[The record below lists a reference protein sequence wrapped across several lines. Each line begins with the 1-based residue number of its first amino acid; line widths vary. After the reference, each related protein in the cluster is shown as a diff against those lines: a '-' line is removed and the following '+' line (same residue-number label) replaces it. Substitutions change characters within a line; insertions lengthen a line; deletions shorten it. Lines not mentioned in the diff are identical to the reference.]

1 MSLRLQASASPTA
14 WHYPLSTG
22 QGAVM
27 IERRSSA
34 KPGDKQ
40 PATATRHRR
49 LPSGKCR
56 IRSRNDLS
64 FTRRDASG
72 RLINWML
79 PQRAGEWHEH
89 YGIGES
95 WFDEV
100 VQLARHDPEEAYT
113 ALRMAG
119 PLLLP
124 YMNFGHAEGFF
135 NRMAQWA
142 IAAMLSGAPEP
153 SLPFKLPALGDEPH
167 PGLQFYRSGKP

>member
-1 MSLRLQASASPTA
+1 MIKPLPSVKPRRARQRVSPAAHRRHLSAS
-14 WHYPLSTG
+14 S
-22 QGAVM
+22 
-27 IERRSSA
+27 
-34 KPGDKQ
+34 
-40 PATATRHRR
+40 
-49 LPSGKCR
+49 C
-56 IRSRNDLS
+56 IRSRDDLS

-72 RLINWML
+72 RLVNWMV
-79 PQRAGEWHEH
+79 PQRAGEWHVH

-142 IAAMLSGAPEP
+142 VGGILAADGQLALPFELP
-153 SLPFKLPALGDEPH
+153 SLGEAAH
-167 PGLQFYRSGKP
+167 PGMAFYRQPPPDPGIG